1 MNTLIKRLILGLL
14 AITIVGGVIGTL
26 LIKNLDLNLHKDKIQ
41 QVVRDKTGRELQING
56 EISASLFP
64 WVGLSLND
72 VTLAN
77 ASDFSEEAFASV
89 VSSDVKVE
97 LLPLMGGNLNV
108 NVVELHGLQLNL
120 SKDEDGRTNWE
131 DLMST
136 TGVVETSNGAD
147 DIVQEVEAGAPVV
160 AALSVGGLVVTDAR
174 VQWTDL
180 KAGNDVTLDV
190 FNLSTGAIQLS
201 EPFHFDTDFTVVSK
215 SVGVASEVVAS
226 GEVNLNLTENIYSLT
241 ELKLT
246 TNSTGN
252 AVPVDRLQASFG
264 GNLVTDLNAQTFD
277 LTAFSAD
284 IAGVPVTGEVHG
296 TSLTE
301 APSLFG
307 QFQSATFDAVTSLDQ
322 LAISLP
328 DGVNR
333 QLLSETTFEVR
344 FQQSEDQLLINDVV
358 LAAGGIELNGDFQLT
373 NLAQSPV
380 VNGTIASNDFN
391 PSEWTQLLGGLE
403 ASDPLVM
410 QRAQLQTSVR
420 QSGQL
425 LALNDLVIVIDDFTL
440 QGNVVVNDIYAPI
453 PPIKFALQGT
463 GFNVDRYLPVAQI
476 TEGEIPQFP
485 IDGTA
490 TALIP
495 VELIRDLEID
505 GEVELERFTVSGIT
519 VDNIVL
525 PIVSNNGRLEVKEAR
540 AALYGGNLF
549 STLSLDVTSQEPLLT
564 VSTNLNG
571 VQAEPFLADYLKNAS
586 PLSGT
591 GIISIDLLSRGDTL
605 NGLLERSSGAIT
617 TRFTDGALNGVNIG
631 REVRRAQALISG
643 AQISAA
649 ESELKTDFTEL
660 SVSAEIAN
668 GVLQSDD
675 LSFKS
680 PLMRLS
686 GGGGVNLSAKT
697 IDYLL
702 QVMISTTTEGQGGKE
717 LSELNGLN
725 LPVPIRG
732 SFTDLSVDFAG
743 MLINGLKSDLVD
755 QLRAGK
761 DKLFNEQKALVAEEL
776 KQKEAVVKARV
787 EQERVDAEAKLQQQQ
802 QLLREQAEQKKQ
814 QLQQQLEQEKDGLK
828 NTLEKNVKKGLSDL
842 LGE

>member
-1 MNTLIKRLILGLL
+1 MNTLIKRLVLGLL
-14 AITIVGGVIGTL
+14 AIIVIVGVIGTV

-41 QVVRDKTGRELQING
+41 QVVLDKTGRELQING

-64 WVGLSLND
+64 WVGLSLNE

-77 ASDFSEEAFASV
+77 APDFGEEAFAEV

-97 LLPLMGGNLNV
+97 LLPLIGGNLNV
-108 NVVELHGLQLNL
+108 NVVELHGLKLNL
-120 SKDEDGRTNWE
+120 RIAEDGRTNWE

-136 TGVVETSNGAD
+136 TAVVETSNGAD

-160 AALSVGGLVVTDAR
+160 AALSVGGLVVTDAH

-180 KAGNDVTLDV
+180 KAGSDVTLKA
-190 FNLSTGAIQLS
+190 FNLSTDAIQLS
-201 EPFHFDTDFTVVSK
+201 EPFHFDTDFSVASS

-226 GEVNLNLTENIYSLT
+226 GELNLNLTDNVYSLSD
-241 ELKLT
+241 LKIT
-246 TNSTGN
+246 TNATGDIL
-252 AVPVDRLQASFG
+252 PVDRLQATLG

-277 LTAFSAD
+277 LTSFSAD

-296 TSLTE
+296 TGLMG
-301 APSLFG
+301 APGLFG
-307 QFQSATFDAVTSLDQ
+307 QLRSTTFDAAKILDQ

-328 DGVNR
+328 DNFNR
-333 QLLSETTFEVR
+333 QLLSETNFAVR
-344 FQQSEDQLLINDVV
+344 FQQGEDQLLINDVV
-358 LAAGGIELNGDFQLT
+358 LATGGIELNGDFQLT

-380 VNGTIASNDFN
+380 VSGTLVSNTFN
-391 PSEWTQLLGGLE
+391 PGPWAQSFGIE

-410 QRAQLQTSVR
+410 QRAQLRAAVR

-425 LALNDLVIVIDDFTL
+425 LSLNDLTFVLDDFTL
-440 QGNVVVNDIYAPI
+440 QGNVEVNDINAPI
-453 PPIKFALQGT
+453 PAVKFALQGT
-463 GFNVDRYLPVAQI
+463 SINVDRYLPVAQI
-476 TEGEIPQFP
+476 TEGETPQVP
-485 IDGTA
+485 TDTSS

-495 VELIRDLEID
+495 VALIGDLEID
-505 GEVELERFTVSGIT
+505 GEVTLEQLTVSGIS
-519 VDNIVL
+519 VENIIL
-525 PIVSNNGRLEVKEAR
+525 PLVSKDGRLEIKEAR

-549 STLSLDVTSQEPLLT
+549 STLSMDVAGQEPLLT
-564 VSTNLNG
+564 LSTNLNG
-571 VQAEPFLADYLKNAS
+571 VQAEPFLADYLKDTS

-591 GIISIDLLSRGDTL
+591 GIISIDLLSRGETVD
-605 NGLLERSSGAIT
+605 GLLARSSGAIT
-617 TRFTDGALNGVNIG
+617 TRFTDGALIGVNIG
-631 REVRRAQALISG
+631 HEVRRAQALITGS
-643 AQISAA
+643 QLAA
-649 ESELKTDFTEL
+649 VESEVKTDFTEL

-686 GGGGVNLSAKT
+686 GSGGVNLSAKT

-702 QVMISTTTEGQGGKE
+702 QVMISATTEGQGGKE

-732 SFTDLSVDFAG
+732 SFTDLSVDFTG

-761 DKLFNEQKALVAEEL
+761 DKLLNEQKAVIAETL
-776 KQKEAVVKARV
+776 KQEEAAVKARV
-787 EQERVDAEAKLQQQQ
+787 EQERANAEAKLQEQQ

-814 QLQQQLEQEKDGLK
+814 QLQQQLEEEKDQLK
-828 NTLEKNVKKGLSDL
+828 NKFEKNLKKGLSDL
-842 LGE
+842 LGG

>member
-1 MNTLIKRLILGLL
+1 ML
-14 AITIVGGVIGTL
+14 ATIVVVGGIGLL

-41 QVVRDKTGRELQING
+41 QVVLDKTGRELTING

-77 ASDFSEEAFASV
+77 APDFGDAAFAKV

-97 LLPLMGGNLNV
+97 LLPLIGGNLNV
-108 NVVELHGLQLNL
+108 NVVELHGLELNL
-120 SKDEDGRTNWE
+120 HKAEDGRTNWE

-136 TGVVETSNGAD
+136 TTVVETSNGAD

-160 AALSVGGLVVTDAR
+160 AALSVGGLVVTDAH
-174 VQWTDL
+174 VKWTDL
-180 KAGNDVTLDV
+180 KANNDVTLDA

-201 EPFHFDTDFTVVSK
+201 EPFHFDTDFSVVST
-215 SVGVASEVVAS
+215 SVGVASDVVAS
-226 GEVNLNLTENIYSLT
+226 GEFNLNLTDNIYSLSD
-241 ELKLT
+241 LKLT
-246 TNSTGN
+246 TNATGD
-252 AVPVDRLQASFG
+252 ALPVDRLQATLG

-277 LTAFSAD
+277 LTAFSGD

-296 TSLTE
+296 TSLLE
-301 APSLFG
+301 SPSLFG
-307 QFQSATFDAVTSLDQ
+307 HLQSTPFDAAAILSQ
-322 LAISLP
+322 LPLTLP
-328 DGVNR
+328 AGFNQ
-333 QLLSETTFEVR
+333 QLLSDAEFYVR
-344 FQQSEDQLLINDVV
+344 FQQGEDQLLMNDV
-358 LAAGGIELNGDFQLT
+358 AFATGGIEFNGDFQLT

-380 VNGTIASNDFN
+380 VSGSIISNTFN
-391 PSEWTQLLGGLE
+391 PALWAQSLGIE

-410 QRAQLQTSVR
+410 QRAQVQAAVR

-425 LALNDLVIVIDDFTL
+425 LALNDLTLTLDDFSL
-440 QGNVVVNDIYAPI
+440 QGNVEFNDINAPI
-453 PPIKFALQGT
+453 PPVKFALQGT
-463 GFNVDRYLPVAQI
+463 AINIDRYLPVAQI
-476 TEGEIPQFP
+476 TEGETTQEPA
-485 IDGTA
+485 DSSS
-490 TALIP
+490 ALIP
-495 VELIRDLEID
+495 VELLRGLEVN
-505 GEVELERFTVSGIT
+505 GEITLEQLTASGIT
-519 VDNIVL
+519 VENIML
-525 PIVSNNGRLEVKEAR
+525 PVSSKDGRFEIKEAR
-540 AALYGGNLF
+540 AALYSGNLF

-571 VQAEPFLADYLKNAS
+571 VQAEPFLADYLKDTS

-591 GIISIDLLSRGDTL
+591 GIISIDLLSRGETL
-605 NGLLERSSGAIT
+605 DGLLARSSGAIT

-631 REVRRAQALISG
+631 REVRRAQALITGS
-643 AQISAA
+643 QLSAV
-649 ESELKTDFTEL
+649 EPEVKTDFTEL
-660 SVSAEIAN
+660 SVSAEIAS

-680 PLMRLS
+680 PLMRLTGS
-686 GGGGVNLSAKT
+686 GGVNLSAKT

-702 QVMISTTTEGQGGKE
+702 QVMISATTEGQGGKE

-732 SFTDLSVDFAG
+732 SFTDLSVDFTG

-761 DKLFNEQKALVAEEL
+761 DKLLNEQKAAVAAKL
-776 KQKEAVVKARV
+776 KQEEAAVKARV
-787 EQERVDAEAKLQQQQ
+787 EQERADAEAKLQEQK
-802 QLLREQAEQKKQ
+802 QLLREQAEQKKD
-814 QLQQQLEQEKDGLK
+814 QLQQQLEEEKVELK
-828 NTLEKNVKKGLSDL
+828 NKLEKNLKKGLSNL